1 MIPLLKNNYL
11 RLTDKIEIDQLP
23 TTYSNY
29 YQETLT
35 AFENVVSQKQGKLYL
50 LYSGGVDSEYALSVL
65 LSMGV
70 DVTPVIIKL
79 NPNYNL
85 HEIQYAFKFCESKNL
100 TPLVIDIDFDE
111 FVKSGKILDLARSM
125 RINIFHY
132 SATAYAV
139 SKLDGTVLLGDG
151 EPYIRLVDNINWN
164 FEVYEYEFGIGNH
177 FINQGIH
184 GTPYLLRYTPEMMS
198 SFLNSSCI
206 QELAANKH
214 PGKLGSHS
222 SKVFVYN
229 EHSNFNLE
237 IRTKQHGYEIIE
249 QSEIFKHEVFKEFA
263 PWNAGNKYSKNY
275 YKFLCEQ

>member
-23 TTYSNY
+23 TTFSNY
-29 YQETLT
+29 YRETLT
-35 AFENVVSQKQGKLYL
+35 AFEYVVSQKQGKLYL

-85 HEIQYAFKFCESKNL
+85 HEIQYAFKFCQSKNL

-125 RINIFHY
+125 NINIFHY
-132 SATAYAV
+132 SATAHAV
-139 SKLDGTVLLGDG
+139 SMLDGTVLLGDG
-151 EPYIRLVDNINWN
+151 EPYIRLVDNNSWDV
-164 FEVYEYEFGIGNH
+164 EVYDYEFGIGNH

-198 SFLNSSCI
+198 SFLNSNRI

-263 PWNAGNKYSKNY
+263 PWNTGNKYSRNY

>member
-1 MIPLLKNNYL
+1 MISLLQNNYL
-11 RLTDKIEIDQLP
+11 RLTDKIEIDKLP
-23 TTYSNY
+23 STYSNY
-29 YQETLT
+29 YQETLR
-35 AFENVVSQKQGKLYL
+35 AFEHIVSLKQGKLYL

-65 LSMGV
+65 LAMGV

-100 TPLVIDIDFDE
+100 TPLVIDIDFDT

-125 RINIFHY
+125 NINIFHY
-132 SATAYAV
+132 SATAHAV
-139 SKLDGTVLLGDG
+139 SLLDGTVLLGDG
-151 EPYIRLVDNINWN
+151 EPYIRLVDDENWN
-164 FEVYEYEFGIGNH
+164 VELYEYEFGIGNH

-184 GTPYLLRYTPEMMS
+184 GTPYLLRYTPEMMA
-198 SFLNSSCI
+198 SFLNSQRI

-229 EHSNFNLE
+229 EYSNFDLE

-249 QSEIFKHEVFKEFA
+249 QSEIFKHEVFREFT
-263 PWNAGNKYSKNY
+263 PWHAGNKYSKNY
-275 YKFLCEQ
+275 YEFLCEQ

>member
-1 MIPLLKNNYL
+1 MIPLLRNNYI
-11 RLTDKIEIDQLP
+11 RLTDKIEIDKLP
-23 TTYSNY
+23 SVYSNY

-35 AFENVVSQKQGKLYL
+35 AFEQVVSLKQGKLYL

-65 LSMGV
+65 LAMGV
-70 DVTPVIIKL
+70 DVTPVIVKL

-100 TPLVIDIDFDE
+100 TPLVIDIDFDK

-125 RINIFHY
+125 NINIFHY

-139 SKLDGTVLLGDG
+139 SMLDGTVLLGDG
-151 EPYIRLVDNINWN
+151 EPYIRLVDNNSWDV
-164 FEVYEYEFGIGNH
+164 EVYDYEFGIGNH

-184 GTPYLLRYTPEMMS
+184 GTPYLLRYTPEMMI
-198 SFLNSSCI
+198 SFLNSQRI

-249 QSEIFKHEVFKEFA
+249 QSEIFKHEVFREFS
-263 PWNAGNKYSKNY
+263 PWHAGNKYSKNY

>member
-1 MIPLLKNNYL
+1 MIPLLKDRYL
-11 RLTDKIEIDQLP
+11 RFTDKIEIDKLP
-23 TTYSNY
+23 RVYSNY

-35 AFENVVSQKQGKLYL
+35 AFEQVVGLKQGKLYL

-65 LSMGV
+65 LAMGV
-70 DVTPVIIKL
+70 EVTPVIIKL
-79 NPNYNL
+79 TPNYNL

-100 TPLVIDIDFDE
+100 TPLVIDIDFDA

-125 RINIFHY
+125 NINIFHY
-132 SATAYAV
+132 SATAHAA
-139 SKLDGTVLLGDG
+139 SMLDGTVLLGDG
-151 EPYIRLVDNINWN
+151 EPYIRLVDTSNWDV
-164 FEVYEYEFGIGNH
+164 EIYEYEFGIGNH

-184 GTPYLLRYTPEMMS
+184 GTPYLLRYTSEMMA
-198 SFLNSSCI
+198 SFLNSSRV

-237 IRTKQHGYEIIE
+237 TRTKQHGYEVIE
-249 QSEIFKHEVFKEFA
+249 QSEIFKHEVFREFK
-263 PWNAGNKYSKNY
+263 PWSTGNKYSKNY